1 MDRVR
6 PVDFARILGIH
17 KSTVTRAIQSGRLIA
32 VDGKLDVQE
41 NLRRWESTKAGSR
54 PDVAARHAS
63 QRPQDSRT
71 PVRTAE
77 NATAAQADTLT
88 DEKSGPER
96 EENLPADQAG
106 SSSLESGTLPYFTA
120 RRIDAQNKL
129 VKLGMQLRAG
139 RRYPV
144 EGMRR
149 EALALGG
156 TLRASLERLVDQ
168 TAPRLAV
175 TSDRAARRDL
185 LEAETRQLRR
195 DLRREFVRSLR
206 RLRAIAGVDRPDA
219 ALCGR
224 PGRTT
229 GCAATEKDEKQ

>member
-71 PVRTAE
+71 PIRAAE
-77 NATAAQADTLT
+77 NATAAQAAPLT
-88 DEKSGPER
+88 DEKTRPDR
-96 EENLPADQAG
+96 EENLPADIA
-106 SSSLESGTLPYFTA
+106 SSPSLEAGNLPYFTA
-120 RRIDAQNKL
+120 QRIDAQNKL

-144 EGMRR
+144 DGMRR

-156 TLRASLERLVDQ
+156 TLRAALERLVDQ

-206 RLRAIAGVDRPDA
+206 RLRAIHAVGASTRA
-219 ALCGR
+219 ESA
-224 PGRTT
+224 
-229 GCAATEKDEKQ
+229 